1 MNRNLTLAVAAATL
15 VALLSILIAD
25 PINLF
30 VPPSLPSS
38 HDHLHSAKVVP
49 VAGAVGPESL
59 VFDPNGEGPYTVLLM
74 EEFSSGKEMAAAGL
88 ILPLLLLIVVVKC
101 LSCTAKRLW
110 IHFDVSFPPLESE
123 TFQLSYDPLSSICV
137 FGNDG
142 DFIHYAYDVK
152 AMACESWL
160 LNDLIF
166 PNNTEVVSIETFH
179 FLKLR
184 KECTR
189 PFAPELEHVCG
200 RPLGLRF
207 DKKTGNL
214 YIADAYLGL
223 QVVGPNGGLA
233 KPVVSEVEGHPLRFT
248 NDLDIDEEGDVI
260 YFTDTSKIFQRS
272 NNRTHNIC
280 IIAIN
285 RTKFSDKPS
294 YIQSFSGD
302 NIDKLNQQREL
313 LHLGSSA
320 TGPESFAF
328 GKHGQGPYASIAD
341 GRIIKWEEHRRQ
353 WIDFAVTSLHRA
365 GCERSYD
372 HYQVEPICGRPLGG
386 LATTIAT
393 LADGIPFRF
402 TNGLDIDQSSG
413 TVYFTDS
420 SSVYQRRDYI
430 YVILSGDKSGRL
442 MRYDPED
449 RQVKVLVENLSF
461 PNGVALSKDG
471 NFILL
476 AETTTC
482 RILRYW
488 IKTCKIGTLEVF
500 AQLPGF
506 PDNIKRSPRGG
517 YWVGLHSKREKLL
530 EWILSHTW
538 IGNALIRLPFDLMK
552 AYSILGEY
560 RGSGMAIRLS
570 ENGDILEV
578 FEDKNGF
585 KSISEGMEKDGK
597 LWIGSIN
604 LPFAGRYNL

>member
-1 MNRNLTLAVAAATL
+1 MAITSNPLFFAATI
-15 VALLSILIAD
+15 VLI
-25 PINLF
+25 I
-30 VPPSLPSS
+30 
-38 HDHLHSAKVVP
+38 SA
-49 VAGAVGPESL
+49 
-59 VFDPNGEGPYTVLLM
+59 
-74 EEFSSGKEMAAAGL
+74 
-88 ILPLLLLIVVVKC
+88 
-101 LSCTAKRLW
+101 
-110 IHFDVSFPPLESE
+110 
-123 TFQLSYDPLSSICV
+123 
-137 FGNDG
+137 
-142 DFIHYAYDVK
+142 
-152 AMACESWL
+152 
-160 LNDLIF
+160 
-166 PNNTEVVSIETFH
+166 
-179 FLKLR
+179 
-184 KECTR
+184 
-189 PFAPELEHVCG
+189 
-200 RPLGLRF
+200 
-207 DKKTGNL
+207 
-214 YIADAYLGL
+214 
-223 QVVGPNGGLA
+223 
-233 KPVVSEVEGHPLRFT
+233 
-248 NDLDIDEEGDVI
+248 
-260 YFTDTSKIFQRS
+260 
-272 NNRTHNIC
+272 

-372 HYQVEPICGRPLGG
+372 HYQVEPICGRPLGLCVEELSGDLYIADAYMGLLMVGPEGG

-393 LADGIPFRF
+393 LADEVPFRF

-420 SSVYQRRDYI
+420 SSLYQRRDYI

-461 PNGVALSKDG
+461 PNGVALSKDR

-517 YWVGLHSKREKLL
+517 YWVGLHSKREKVL

>member
-1 MNRNLTLAVAAATL
+1 MAITSNPLFFAATI
-15 VALLSILIAD
+15 VLI
-25 PINLF
+25 I
-30 VPPSLPSS
+30 
-38 HDHLHSAKVVP
+38 SA
-49 VAGAVGPESL
+49 
-59 VFDPNGEGPYTVLLM
+59 
-74 EEFSSGKEMAAAGL
+74 
-88 ILPLLLLIVVVKC
+88 
-101 LSCTAKRLW
+101 
-110 IHFDVSFPPLESE
+110 
-123 TFQLSYDPLSSICV
+123 
-137 FGNDG
+137 
-142 DFIHYAYDVK
+142 
-152 AMACESWL
+152 
-160 LNDLIF
+160 
-166 PNNTEVVSIETFH
+166 
-179 FLKLR
+179 
-184 KECTR
+184 
-189 PFAPELEHVCG
+189 
-200 RPLGLRF
+200 
-207 DKKTGNL
+207 
-214 YIADAYLGL
+214 
-223 QVVGPNGGLA
+223 
-233 KPVVSEVEGHPLRFT
+233 
-248 NDLDIDEEGDVI
+248 
-260 YFTDTSKIFQRS
+260 
-272 NNRTHNIC
+272 

-372 HYQVEPICGRPLGG
+372 HYQVEPICGRPLGLCVEESSGDLYIADAYMGLLMVGPEGG

-420 SSVYQRRDYI
+420 SSVYQR
-430 YVILSGDKSGRL
+430 
-442 MRYDPED
+442 
-449 RQVKVLVENLSF
+449 
-461 PNGVALSKDG
+461 
-471 NFILL
+471 
-476 AETTTC
+476 

-530 EWILSHTW
+530 EWILSHAW

-552 AYSILGEY
+552 AYSILG
-560 RGSGMAIRLS
+560 RPHATAIKLS
-570 ENGDILEV
+570 ENGKVLEV
-578 FEDKNGF
+578 LEDCDEKTLRF
-585 KSISEGMEKDGK
+585 ISEVEEKDGK
-597 LWIGSIN
+597 LWIGSV
-604 LPFAGRYNL
+604 LMPFLGVYDL